1 MRGKA
6 VRPKAR
12 ISKKRRLVK
21 LLPLLFVIAAAAGV
35 IVAMPLVAN
44 AAYRYV
50 SALPF
55 LAVKQVRVT
64 GLKYVR
70 REDFLVYLGDPKGSA
85 ILKYD
90 MEQAVG
96 KGMLHPWIKSIVARR
111 DFPGTV
117 RLEAVERVPA
127 AVVATGAG
135 SYLIDA
141 DGLAMARI
149 PDNGWEFLPVIA
161 YPSAYSLRLVDG
173 MTAGTLKSALE
184 LLKAA
189 KAEPSERLAGAR
201 AAIGDDGAPC
211 LVLNG
216 ARVMVGRDG
225 FAEKVCRL
233 AEISGDMQKRGVKP
247 SMIDLR
253 FPGKVIVKDGG
264 AVVGADGNSGVE
276 GGRIVGQAR

>member
-12 ISKKRRLVK
+12 ISKKRRLLK
-21 LLPLLFVIAAAAGV
+21 LLPILLVVAALAGA
-35 IVAMPLVAN
+35 IVAIPL
-44 AAYRYV
+44 AARASYRYV

-55 LAVKQVRVT
+55 LSVKQVRVT

-70 REDFLVYLGDPKGSA
+70 REDFLGYMGDPKGSA
-85 ILKYD
+85 ILGYD
-90 MEQAVG
+90 MKQAVG

-117 RLEAVERVPA
+117 RLELIERTPA
-127 AVVATGAG
+127 AVVATREGN
-135 SYLIDA
+135 YLIDA

-149 PDNGWEFLPVIA
+149 PDNGWEFLPVIS
-161 YPSAYSLRLVDG
+161 YPSAHSLRLVDG
-173 MTAGTLKSALE
+173 TTAGTLKSTLE
-184 LLKAA
+184 LLKTA

-216 ARVMVGRDG
+216 AKVMVGRDG
-225 FAEKVCRL
+225 FVEKVCRL
-233 AEISGDMQKRGVKP
+233 AEISGDIQRRGARP

-253 FPGKVIVKDGG
+253 FPGKVIVKDGC
-264 AVVGADGNSGVE
+264 AVVGAEGNSGVE

>member
-12 ISKKRRLVK
+12 ISKKRRLLK
-21 LLPLLFVIAAAAGV
+21 LLPLLLVVAAAAGTV
-35 IVAMPLVAN
+35 VAIPL
-44 AAYRYV
+44 AARASYRYV

-55 LAVKQVRVT
+55 LSVKQVRVT

-70 REDFLVYLGDPKGSA
+70 REDFLGYMGDPNGTG

-90 MEQAVG
+90 MKQAVG
-96 KGMLHPWIKSIVARR
+96 KGMQHPWIKSIVARR

-117 RLEAVERVPA
+117 RLEVTERMPA
-127 AVVATGAG
+127 AVVATGSG
-135 SYLIDA
+135 NYLIDA

-149 PDNGWEFLPVIA
+149 PDNGWEFLPVIS
-161 YPSAYSLRLVDG
+161 YPSAHSLRLVDG
-173 MTAGTLKSALE
+173 TTAGTLKSALE
-184 LLKAA
+184 LLKIA

-211 LVLNG
+211 LFLNG
-216 ARVMVGRDG
+216 ARVMVGRDC
-225 FAEKVCRL
+225 FEEKVCRL

-247 SMIDLR
+247 STIDLR
-253 FPGKVIVKDGG
+253 FPGKVIVKGGG
-264 AVVGADGNSGVE
+264 AAVGADGNSGVE

>member
-12 ISKKRRLVK
+12 ISKKRRLLK
-21 LLPLLFVIAAAAGV
+21 LVPLLLVIAAAAGA
-35 IVAMPLVAN
+35 IVAIPLVAN

-55 LAVKQVRVT
+55 LSVQKVKVT

-70 REDFLVYLGDPKGSA
+70 RDDFLSYMGDPKGTG

-90 MEQAVG
+90 MKQAVG
-96 KGMLHPWIKSIVARR
+96 KGMQHPWIKSIVIRR

-117 RLEAVERVPA
+117 RLEVIERMPE
-127 AVVATGAG
+127 AVVATGSG
-135 SYLIDA
+135 NYLIDA

-149 PDNGWEFLPVIA
+149 PGIGWEFLPVVA
-161 YPSAYSLRLVDG
+161 YPSAHGMRLVDG
-173 MTAGTLKSALE
+173 TTAGTLKLALE
-184 LLKAA
+184 LLKIA

-216 ARVMVGRDG
+216 ARVMVGRDAFG
-225 FAEKVCRL
+225 EKICRL
-233 AEISGDMQKRGVKP
+233 AEISGDIQKRGVRP

>member
-12 ISKKRRLVK
+12 ISKKRRLLK
-21 LLPLLFVIAAAAGV
+21 LLPLLLVIAAAAGT
-35 IVAMPLVAN
+35 IVAMPIVAN

-55 LAVKQVRVT
+55 LSVKQVRVT

-70 REDFLVYLGDPKGSA
+70 IEDFLVYLGDPKGSG

-90 MEQAVG
+90 MEQAVA
-96 KGMLHPWIKSIVARR
+96 KGMLHPWIKSVVARR
-111 DFPGTV
+111 DLPGTV
-117 RLEAVERVPA
+117 RLELIERTPA
-127 AVVATGAG
+127 AVVATRSG

-141 DGLAMARI
+141 DGFAMARI
-149 PDNGWEFLPVIA
+149 PDDGWEFLPVIA
-161 YPSAYSLRLVDG
+161 YTSAHGLRLLDG
-173 MTAGTLKSALE
+173 TTAGTLKSALD
-184 LLKAA
+184 LLKTA

-201 AAIGDDGAPC
+201 AAIGEDGAPC

-225 FAEKVCRL
+225 FEEKICRL
-233 AEISGDMQKRGVKP
+233 AEISGDMQKRGVRP